1 MRVAFKA
8 LDARFGYPLGY
19 FLAFLVYWFGW
30 CLIFPAILLDGFG
43 EIAQMFYPIQ
53 SFKTLDWQSQALIW
67 WPILF
72 PLIFMFVPRI
82 AKASLGILISSVILG
97 VLIGLTEEILWR
109 GLFLQVFPGN
119 FWLGML
125 YPSLL
130 FGLWHIAPQS
140 VLENRLPG
148 GAFSFVGYAV
158 VLGLSYALAAG
169 RTGSIFWPAISH
181 ILHDTL
187 GLGGFAY
194 ASWLGKHS

>member
-1 MRVAFKA
+1 
-8 LDARFGYPLGY
+8 
-19 FLAFLVYWFGW
+19 
-30 CLIFPAILLDGFG
+30 
-43 EIAQMFYPIQ
+43 MFYPIQ
-53 SFKTLDWQSQALIW
+53 PLTALDWGSHALLW
-67 WPILF
+67 WPIFF
-72 PLIFMFVPRI
+72 PLVFIFIPRVL
-82 AKASLGILISSVILG
+82 KASLGILIGSVLLG
-97 VLIGLTEEILWR
+97 VLIGITEEILWR
-109 GLFLQVFPGN
+109 GLFLQVFPGS

-125 YPSLL
+125 YPSIL